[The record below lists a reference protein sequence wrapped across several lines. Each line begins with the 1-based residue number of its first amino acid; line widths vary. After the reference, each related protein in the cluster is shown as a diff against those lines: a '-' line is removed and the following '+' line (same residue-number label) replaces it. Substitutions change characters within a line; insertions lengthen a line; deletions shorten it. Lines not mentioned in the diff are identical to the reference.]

1 MVDEDINQKPL
12 KSPRTENLFQEFIV
26 YRLWPNLFE
35 FVPRLRDSCVAGGI
49 NAKYRSDSRGVDF
62 VDCPPKRHDHN
73 TT

>member
-1 MVDEDINQKPL
+1 LKTKSGNLRKGDELYFINYTDIPKKL
-12 KSPRTENLFQEFIV
+12 
-26 YRLWPNLFE
+26 E
-35 FVPRLRDSCVAGGI
+35 FVPRLRDSCVVEGI